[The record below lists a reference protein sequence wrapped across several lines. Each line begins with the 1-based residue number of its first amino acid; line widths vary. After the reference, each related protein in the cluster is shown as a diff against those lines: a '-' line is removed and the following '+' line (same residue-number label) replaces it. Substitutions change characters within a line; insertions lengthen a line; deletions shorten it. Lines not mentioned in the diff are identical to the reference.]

1 MSTSDQS
8 TEPAAQVVRVSTA
21 AEMGTAGRVRVGL
34 RSYYSTHF
42 LAAAQDAADEA
53 ADLEAELLGQH
64 DRRFSLR
71 HRGLVLTAVIES
83 VAFLEAVINEVLQD
97 ATDGHITEKL
107 EGVDSEVRRSWA
119 GIWEAL
125 GQGETGRNLERYQ
138 AALIAAG
145 VEPFDK
151 GAEPWQSA
159 QLLVQL
165 RNHLVHYKPATV
177 YSDEPEK
184 LVTRLE
190 HKLDPNP
197 LSTNTGQVDGWLS
210 AECARWAVDSA
221 VALVGAFADR
231 TGARPN
237 YMTTLDNLRRD
248 NA

>member
-1 MSTSDQS
+1 M
-8 TEPAAQVVRVSTA
+8 PI
-21 AEMGTAGRVRVGL
+21 GLAGEVNLVGGVRVGL

-42 LAAAQDAADEA
+42 LAAAQDAAAQA
-53 ADLEAELLGQH
+53 AEQETSVLEHHGQ
-64 DRRFSLR
+64 RFSLR
-71 HRGLVLTAVIES
+71 HRGLVLAAVIES

-97 ATDGHITEKL
+97 AADNHITERL

-119 GIWEAL
+119 EIWEAL

-177 YSDEPEK
+177 YIDEPEK
-184 LVTRLE
+184 
-190 HKLDPNP
+190 
-197 LSTNTGQVDGWLS
+197 
-210 AECARWAVDSA
+210 AREAA
-221 VALVGAFADR
+221 
-231 TGARPN
+231 
-237 YMTTLDNLRRD
+237 
-248 NA
+248 